1 MGTIKTKGYA
11 ERKVPA
17 DTTEFEI
24 TFSEYD
30 IKEEG
35 AIQKCND
42 ECERFLQSLTGIG
55 IKIED
60 IQLHLDRISK
70 SNYDNQRK
78 ITCTKSITFPTICN
92 PKFNSALSQV
102 ISKGKRHVELITTNS
117 IENDTEIKKDL
128 LKEAILDSKRKA
140 ELIASADGRKIIGI
154 DSVYEDGYADSW
166 KEDDMDIKCGA
177 TPEGFLLDQNTLTSN
192 LSVPKIKI
200 QASINI
206 SWSIE

>member
-42 ECERFLQSLTGIG
+42 ECERFLQSLTDIG

-60 IQLHLDRISK
+60 IELDLDRISK

-78 ITCTKSITFPTICN
+78 ITCTKSITFSTACN

-102 ISKGKRHVELITTNS
+102 ISKGKHHVELITTNS

-177 TPEGFLLDQNTLTSN
+177 APEGFLLDQNTLTSN
-192 LSVPKIKI
+192 LSIPKIKI